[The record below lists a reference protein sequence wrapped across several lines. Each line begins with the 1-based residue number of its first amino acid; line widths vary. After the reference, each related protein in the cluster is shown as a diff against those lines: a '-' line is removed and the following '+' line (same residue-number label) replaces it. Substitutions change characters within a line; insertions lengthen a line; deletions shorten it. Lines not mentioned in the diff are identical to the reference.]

1 MSLSTLVA
9 YATACLF
16 FNEAAR
22 AHSTYTDRSSSP
34 AKRGGTC
41 KRHSAAQVNY
51 RTSKCHSSC
60 EALVAH
66 RFVTSHH
73 FYVIIWIFPP
83 IGQEKAEGKGIC
95 GNLSA
100 RKCVL
105 LAPRKP
111 ISLDVNSNVVQE
123 TETVSVQESFNL
135 LQFGRKCGKGA
146 IIVISSPKERF
157 FWVLVHPLMLLY
169 EGCNHGLMLWA
180 VLVFDVV
187 GCVGMELFEEETN
200 VCNRL
205 QEGGKR
211 LPAKK
216 LEYVPKVGGCS
227 LFLVEGFPT
236 CVIAYM
242 KDVSAY
248 QVKNWNMYQ
257 KLVAAPSCVIAYMK
271 AVSAY
276 QVKNWNMYQKLVAA
290 PSCVIAYMK
299 AVSAYQ
305 VKNWN
310 MYQKLVAAPS
320 CVIAYMKAVS
330 AYQVKNWN
338 MYQKL
343 VAAPSCVIA
352 YMKAVS
358 AYQKGSQVGWLFLEP
373 SVYAEFI
380 SELVFWQVRAWMET
394 SDIVHMNSLLRA
406 RHQRRIG
413 ETPFKWFLDIVNPI
427 ELNMKLFKQL
437 VRRWVPQHHSFRV
450 RHQLVPFDV
459 VDVVMTLGLGVG
471 GLVVPFD
478 ESIVGKVGQLFNSS
492 ETKKED
498 MINMFD
504 NIVLNDDIDIDVIAD
519 SISISGSAVVLQLWA
534 YERLDLHYHSS
545 GKVHFEWYLR
555 SIDREN
561 PIVRAAF
568 DMDGEGKI
576 DGAPEK
582 GDENVECARAARLEK
597 FRTNIQKIRSLK
609 DEICDYGPKSG
620 VVVDGEGNVEGADAT
635 PVEEAPS
642 EGIQEADADAV
653 QDVVHQATGDAV
665 LEEACVEEALG
676 HETTADEHGAHQ
688 AACEAVVEEIGAV
701 AATVEGA
708 PVCETAAD
716 EDGAHQAACEAVV
729 EEIGAVAATVE
740 GAPVCEIA
748 GDEDGA
754 HQAACEAVVDEIGV
768 DAAAVEGAPVHE
780 TVAVENGAHE
790 AAFEAVVD
798 EIGADAALVE
808 FAPVYETTAAAD
820 EQPFP
825 EEAVDE
831 EYLGDEVP
839 ERDPPAFVD
848 IGEPLTT
855 DFGDVRARV
864 DLDKLYQLIMRKD
877 IVTSYVCEIT
887 GQLLS
892 TKDCSSLGP
901 REDVDNMVIMFAA
914 TMLMYSEK
922 KSTGVIKRMIF
933 NPMFASQLIYDNK
946 RRIANRHVWQLVDY
960 RPFFQADLVILE
972 DLVTADWVF
981 IPVVTKDHWWCY
993 ALKVCNMQFFVIDSL
1008 QKGISGRAGIDRSMA
1023 KNIQRFWGLL
1033 TNTIED
1039 SKICLNVQQAK
1050 IPVQPNTY
1058 DCGVIMMKVLEIWDG
1073 EDKYD
1078 GKMGGADDNSPK
1090 VCKQAHELVTGD
1102 GLGHSEWVELMTTP
1116 LKLVTGDGLGHS
1128 EWVQLM
1134 TTPLKLVTGD
1144 GLGHSEWV
1152 KLMTTP
1158 LNKSSTLLTVIL
1170 VAAHRLVTGDGLGHS
1185 EWVQLMTT
1193 PLKLVTGD
1201 GLGHSEW
1208 VELMTTPLKLVT
1220 GDGLGHSEW
1229 VELMTTPLKLVTG
1242 DGLGHSEWVELMTTP
1257 LKLVTCDGLGHSEWV
1272 ELMTT
1277 PLKLVTGD
1285 GLGHSEWVE
1294 LMTTPL
1300 KLVTSDGL
1308 GHSEWV
1314 ELMTTPLKLVTADG
1328 LGHSE
1333 WVELMTTPL
1342 KLVTG
1347 DGLGHSEWVELM
1359 TTPLKLVT
1367 GDGLGHSEWVEL
1379 MTTPLE
1385 LVNSCP
1391 LSPLV
1396 TGDGLG
1402 HSEWVEL
1409 MTTPL
1414 KLITGEGLGHSEWV
1428 ELMATPLKLVTG
1440 DGLGHSEWVELMT
1453 TPLKFVKKPMSDE
1466 MKDTVVL

>member
-1 MSLSTLVA
+1 
-9 YATACLF
+9 
-16 FNEAAR
+16 
-22 AHSTYTDRSSSP
+22 
-34 AKRGGTC
+34 
-41 KRHSAAQVNY
+41 
-51 RTSKCHSSC
+51 
-60 EALVAH
+60 
-66 RFVTSHH
+66 
-73 FYVIIWIFPP
+73 
-83 IGQEKAEGKGIC
+83 
-95 GNLSA
+95 
-100 RKCVL
+100 
-105 LAPRKP
+105 
-111 ISLDVNSNVVQE
+111 
-123 TETVSVQESFNL
+123 
-135 LQFGRKCGKGA
+135 
-146 IIVISSPKERF
+146 
-157 FWVLVHPLMLLY
+157 MLLY
-169 EGCNHGLMLWA
+169 EGCNHGLMLWV

-205 QEGGKR
+205 QEGGKGLPAKKLEYVPKVGGCSLFLVEGLPTLTKLKIGICTKSWWLLPVSGRRAPKWLGYLLNQEGGKR

-227 LFLVEGFPT
+227 LFLVEG
-236 CVIAYM
+236 
-242 KDVSAY
+242 
-248 QVKNWNMYQ
+248 
-257 KLVAAPSCVIAYMK
+257 LPSG
-271 AVSAY
+271 
-276 QVKNWNMYQKLVAA
+276 L
-290 PSCVIAYMK
+290 
-299 AVSAYQ
+299 
-305 VKNWN
+305 
-310 MYQKLVAAPS
+310 
-320 CVIAYMKAVS
+320 
-330 AYQVKNWN
+330 
-338 MYQKL
+338 
-343 VAAPSCVIA
+343 
-352 YMKAVS
+352 
-358 AYQKGSQVGWLFLEP
+358 
-373 SVYAEFI
+373 
-380 SELVFWQVRAWMET
+380 WQVRAWMET

-406 RHQRRIG
+406 RHQRRIR

-471 GLVVPFD
+471 GLVVPFN

-492 ETKKED
+492 ETKIKD

-504 NIVLNDDIDIDVIAD
+504 NIVLNDDIDVDVIAN

-545 GKVHFEWYLR
+545 VKVFPRLR
-555 SIDREN
+555 RFRSLKYGTEAIDLLFRK
-561 PIVRAAF
+561 
-568 DMDGEGKI
+568 GEGKS

-620 VVVDGEGNVEGADAT
+620 VVVDGEGNVEGADAA
-635 PVEEAPS
+635 PVEEAPP

-676 HETTADEHGAHQ
+676 HETAADEDGAHQ
-688 AACEAVVEEIGAV
+688 AACEAVVEEIGVV
-701 AATVEGA
+701 AATVEGT
-708 PVCETAAD
+708 PVCETTAD

-740 GAPVCEIA
+740 GALVCKIA

-780 TVAVENGAHE
+780 TAVVENGAHE

-808 FAPVYETTAAAD
+808 LAPVYETTAAAD

-848 IGEPLTT
+848 IGGDDQDDEIIPHAELMVLEPLTT
-855 DFGDVRARV
+855 DFGDLRARV
-864 DLDKLYQLIMRKD
+864 DLDKLYQLITRKD

-922 KSTGVIKRMIF
+922 KSTGVIRRMIF

-960 RPFFQADLVILE
+960 WAFFQPDLVILE

-993 ALKVCNMQFFVIDSL
+993 ALKVCSMQFFVIDSL
-1008 QKGISGRAGIDRSMA
+1008 EKGISGRAGIDRSMA

-1050 IPVQPNTY
+1050 IPVQPNT
-1058 DCGVIMMKVLEIWDG
+1058 
-1073 EDKYD
+1073 
-1078 GKMGGADDNSPK
+1078 
-1090 VCKQAHELVTGD
+1090 LVTGD

-1116 LKLVTGDGLGHS
+1116 LLF
-1128 EWVQLM
+1128 
-1134 TTPLKLVTGD
+1134 LKKAMI
-1144 GLGHSEWV
+1144 S
-1152 KLMTTP
+1152 
-1158 LNKSSTLLTVIL
+1158 VIAYTQQ
-1170 VAAHRLVTGDGLGHS
+1170 VIAY
-1185 EWVQLMTT
+1185 Q
-1193 PLKLVTGD
+1193 LVTGD

-1208 VELMTTPLKLVT
+1208 VELMTTPLLFLKKGHVVIAYTQQVIAYQLVTGDGLGHSELVQLMTTHLLFLKKAMISVIAYTQQVIAYQLVT

-1229 VELMTTPLKLVTG
+1229 VELMTTPLLFLKKGHVLVTG
-1242 DGLGHSEWVELMTTP
+1242 DGLGHSEWVELMTTHLLF
-1257 LKLVTCDGLGHSEWV
+1257 LKKAMISVIAYTQQV
-1272 ELMTT
+1272 IAYQ
-1277 PLKLVTGD
+1277 LVTGD

-1294 LMTTPL
+1294 LMRTHLLFL
-1300 KLVTSDGL
+1300 KKAMTRKLDFVLKVQRCSLRFLVVA
-1308 GHSEWV
+1308 HR
-1314 ELMTTPLKLVTADG
+1314 
-1328 LGHSE
+1328 
-1333 WVELMTTPL
+1333 
-1342 KLVTG
+1342 LVTG
-1347 DGLGHSEWVELM
+1347 DGLGHSELVQLM
-1359 TTPLKLVT
+1359 TTHLLFLK
-1367 GDGLGHSEWVEL
+1367 
-1379 MTTPLE
+1379 
-1385 LVNSCP
+1385 
-1391 LSPLV
+1391 
-1396 TGDGLG
+1396 
-1402 HSEWVEL
+1402 
-1409 MTTPL
+1409 
-1414 KLITGEGLGHSEWV
+1414 K
-1428 ELMATPLKLVTG
+1428 A
-1440 DGLGHSEWVELMT
+1440 
-1453 TPLKFVKKPMSDE
+1453 MSDE
-1466 MKDTVVL
+1466 MKETCVL